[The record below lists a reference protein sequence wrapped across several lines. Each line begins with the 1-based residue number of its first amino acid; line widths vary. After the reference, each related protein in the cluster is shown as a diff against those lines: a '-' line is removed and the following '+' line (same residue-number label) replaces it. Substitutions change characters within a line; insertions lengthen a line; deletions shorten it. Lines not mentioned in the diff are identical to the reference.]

1 MQEIEVKRSQVQIE
15 KRNAESFHVSFQA
28 KVTLELPMAQE
39 IIANCVKLSDNLQTE
54 AGITIDMRHVAFV
67 TEEARNY
74 LVEYCHKL
82 LNINRVALISTDHL
96 SNIIS
101 TLMIEHGND
110 SSVSLQLFRSRK
122 EAEKWW
128 RPKNEQIRLKSEQL
142 KVA

>member
-1 MQEIEVKRSQVQIE
+1 MHQIEIKRSQVQIE
-15 KRNAESFHVSFQA
+15 KRNAGSFHVSFQA

-54 AGITIDMRHVAFV
+54 VGISIDMRNVAFV

-82 LNINRVALISTDHL
+82 MNIDRIALISINHL

-110 SSVSLQLFRSRK
+110 SLVSMQLFRSRK

-128 RPKNEQIRLKSEQL
+128 RPRSVQIDVKTKKL